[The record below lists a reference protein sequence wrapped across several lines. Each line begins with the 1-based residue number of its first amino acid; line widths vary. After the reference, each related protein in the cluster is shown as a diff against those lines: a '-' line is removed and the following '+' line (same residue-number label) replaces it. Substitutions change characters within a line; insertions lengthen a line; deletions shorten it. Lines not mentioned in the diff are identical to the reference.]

1 MKGHKTDLEELK
13 KYSESEQEKMSEQYF
28 ETIDKLDEIAEKLWY
43 YGCPDNEGW
52 GVVSRYLEKHLQDN
66 FWK

>member
-1 MKGHKTDLEELK
+1 MYVRLRMFDTAKVLFT
-13 KYSESEQEKMSEQYF
+13 MSEQYF
-28 ETIDKLDEIAEKLWY
+28 DTINKLDDIAEKLWY